1 MKLIKTILIL
11 MVFTGAAA
19 AGTYLPSEGNFD
31 VSVWQT
37 TGKKPFREILTS
49 PFTVH
54 AYTNRV
60 PIDVNAAEV
69 RGRY

>member
-37 TGKKPFREILTS
+37 TKLLGTS
-49 PFTVH
+49 MYCVK
-54 AYTNRV
+54 
-60 PIDVNAAEV
+60 
-69 RGRY
+69 G